1 MDVRVQ
7 TSGPLCTPA
16 MAAHVRRSL
25 RRGLLHR
32 SDRVDR
38 VEVRL
43 GGRGSDGGGS
53 DMYCLMQ
60 VHLNGMSSATVVD
73 MGADMHVTI
82 ERAAERVGR
91 LAGAK
96 LEAAKAPP
104 PAPSAT

>member
-1 MDVRVQ
+1 MDIRVR
-7 TSGPLCTPA
+7 TSGVPCTPA
-16 MAAHVRRSL
+16 LDAHVRRTL

-43 GGRGSDGGGS
+43 GGPGSDGGGD

-60 VHLNGMSSATVVD
+60 VHLSGTSAATVVD
-73 MGADMHVTI
+73 IGTDMQGTI
-82 ERAAERVGR
+82 QRAAERVGR

-96 LEAAKAPP
+96 LDAAKVAPAASQ
-104 PAPSAT
+104 PA

>member
-1 MDVRVQ
+1 MDIRVQ
-7 TSGPLCTPA
+7 NSGLPCTPA
-16 MAAHVRRSL
+16 LDAHVRRTL

-38 VEVRL
+38 VDVRL
-43 GGRGSDGGGS
+43 GGPGSDGGGD

-60 VHLNGMSSATVVD
+60 VHLSGTSSATVVD
-73 MGADMHVTI
+73 LGADLHATI

-104 PAPSAT
+104 RMNSLP

>member
-1 MDVRVQ
+1 MDIRVQ
-7 TSGPLCTPA
+7 TSGPPCTPA
-16 MAAHVRRSL
+16 VAAHVRRSL